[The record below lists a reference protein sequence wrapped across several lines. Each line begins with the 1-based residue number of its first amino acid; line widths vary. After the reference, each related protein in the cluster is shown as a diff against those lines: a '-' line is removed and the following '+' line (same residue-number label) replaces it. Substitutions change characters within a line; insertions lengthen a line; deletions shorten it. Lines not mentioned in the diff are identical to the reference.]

1 MNQKR
6 KSTCDSKQT
15 ALNAVRYAGLMDE
28 KDFRKHLADL
38 AHGDHHTEEH
48 DWDEKSTVKV
58 TGSKT
63 KRTPVAAVKSTARK
77 KTRKK

>member
-1 MNQKR
+1 
-6 KSTCDSKQT
+6 
-15 ALNAVRYAGLMDE
+15 MDE

-38 AHGDHHTEEH
+38 AHGHHHTEEH

-58 TGSKT
+58 AGSKT
-63 KRTPVAAVKSTARK
+63 KRAPVAAVKTTARK